1 MVETIIAQIELR
13 APPVAPEV
21 AEGGFSDEELAWG
34 RKEAKARL
42 EPEAFKAWRK
52 ETKALAKKAK

>member
-1 MVETIIAQIELR
+1 MA
-13 APPVAPEV
+13 AAAAAEV
-21 AEGGFSDEELAWG
+21 AEGVGFSDEELAWG

>member
-1 MVETIIAQIELR
+1 M
-13 APPVAPEV
+13 